1 MLGAMLL
8 MPVYDGIAKY
18 LTVSYPVPQVVWG
31 RYVVHLA
38 ALLPVALWL
47 YGPRALWPREPG
59 LQVLRGG
66 LLLGDTVLFYFALS
80 LLPMADTLAL
90 FFIFPLVV
98 TVCAPFLLA
107 ERVGLRR
114 WLAVVVGAVGALIV
128 IRPGAGIF
136 GWGAIFALGSGVL
149 YALYLIATRR
159 LAGNAPPM
167 VTLTYTALVGVIV
180 TALVQPFV
188 WLSLTPDAL
197 LLMLA
202 MGLIAATSH
211 FLLIRS
217 FDHALASQLAPFGYS
232 QIVIAAIF
240 GYVVFGDFP
249 DAWSWLGIAV
259 IVASGV
265 FISLRERARA
275 LT

>member
-18 LTVSYPVPQVVWG
+18 LSVSYPVPQVVWG

-98 TVCAPFLLA
+98 TVCAPFLL
-107 ERVGLRR
+107 
-114 WLAVVVGAVGALIV
+114 
-128 IRPGAGIF
+128 
-136 GWGAIFALGSGVL
+136 
-149 YALYLIATRR
+149 
-159 LAGNAPPM
+159 

-180 TALVQPFV
+180 TTLVQPFV
-188 WLSLTPDAL
+188 WLPLTPDAL